1 MEDGQLGSPSQIKG
15 RQRYK
20 HFMSV
25 KYMKHE
31 DIKEIKWGNWKAETY
46 QVHIAF
52 LILQIWHA
60 WILYNPIQ
68 VLRQDRR

>member
-31 DIKEIKWGNWKAETY
+31 DIKEIKWGN
-46 QVHIAF
+46 
-52 LILQIWHA
+52 
-60 WILYNPIQ
+60 
-68 VLRQDRR
+68 